1 MMGEFAGGPAGG
13 SYSISMQGRGIEA
26 SDISKIILLD
36 PGTSKKIRYILD
48 FQPRALMVNT
58 LFAKNI
64 PGQINLPIN
73 EIKKLRN
80 KGTVYKDEETFVPLP
95 PMTSPGEMIVDNE
108 DPGFDA
114 GRFEA
119 VSPLRKILGIRSRR
133 TNNYEQIYEYWAPER
148 WTPVVKSTYYGS
160 YVLSSVYARSGTGD
174 RYVTWTTKINDPG
187 YYDIY
192 CFIGKT
198 GEKMNVQSG
207 AGPQP
212 PVETEQGNKSYMDLH
227 YKIYYDEGVEEITVD
242 FENAEPGW
250 NNLGRYYLSHD
261 SAKVEMT
268 NKSSGRIVLADA
280 IRWVKAD

>member
-1 MMGEFAGGPAGG
+1 MMGELAGG
-13 SYSISMQGRGIEA
+13 QGRGIEA
-26 SDISKIILLD
+26 SDISKIILLE
-36 PGTSKKIRYILD
+36 PGASKKIRSILD
-48 FQPRALMVNT
+48 AQPRAMLINT

-64 PGQINLPIN
+64 PGQINLPVN
-73 EIKKLRN
+73 EIKKIKN

-95 PMTSPGEMIVDNE
+95 PITSPGDMIVDNE

-119 VSPLRKILGIRSRR
+119 VSPLKKMLGIRSIR

-174 RYVTWTTKINDPG
+174 RSVTWTTKITDPG

-198 GEKMNVQSG
+198 GERTNVQSG
-207 AGPQP
+207 TGLQP
-212 PVETEQGNKSYMDLH
+212 PAQTEQGNKPYKDLH

-280 IRWVKAD
+280 IKWMKAD